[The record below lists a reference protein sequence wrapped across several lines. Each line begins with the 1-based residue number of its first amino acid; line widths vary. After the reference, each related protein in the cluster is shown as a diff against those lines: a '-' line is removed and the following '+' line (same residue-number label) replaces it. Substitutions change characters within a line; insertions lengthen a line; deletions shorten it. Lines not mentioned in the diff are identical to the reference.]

1 MKLLFK
7 IILICVIIFSLSI
20 VIAKI
25 SIDRTFKQVECDQL
39 DKALP
44 YDLTQKT
51 EQV

>member
-7 IILICVIIFSLSI
+7 IILICAIVFSLSI
-20 VIAKI
+20 VI
-25 SIDRTFKQVECDQL
+25 DHTFKQVECDQL